1 MNLFGPLYL
10 FTDANIATKKITQ
23 QTYSHFLLFRIYFV
37 DINQDKT
44 RQNKVYTKNMHQK
57 CNSIT
62 DIRYQN
68 ETRTK
73 YYCKHK

>member
-37 DINQDKT
+37 DINQGKT

-73 YYCKHK
+73 